1 MRQVNG
7 VIFEAVQ
14 WLRIEPPQLAVVRY
28 EPDGLGLSWR
38 RCNSRK
44 AALAALSE
52 AKCRRRSE
60 SVEEMLVCEGA
71 AGSALVGKC

>member
-1 MRQVNG
+1 MQQVNG

-38 RCNSRK
+38 RYNSSK

-52 AKCRRRSE
+52 ANQTT
-60 SVEEMLVCEGA
+60 
-71 AGSALVGKC
+71 